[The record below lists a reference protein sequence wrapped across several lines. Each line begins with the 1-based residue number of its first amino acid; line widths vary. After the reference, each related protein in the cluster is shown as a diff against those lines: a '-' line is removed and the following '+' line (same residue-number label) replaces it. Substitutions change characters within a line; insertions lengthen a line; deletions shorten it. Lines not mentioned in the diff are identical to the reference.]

1 MAINSKIHLRDVAT
15 LNTIGSGAT
24 EIWSYTLPD
33 DCTAF
38 LTWRVHMRD
47 EATPQHGISFGN
59 QTWYR
64 SNTGVATQF
73 GGGSA
78 NTITRFTFN
87 GIVTEGE
94 SSNDIQLFVDGEGDD
109 CEWVAFI
116 ELTLVEAN

>member
-1 MAINSKIHLRDVAT
+1 MAINSKLWIRDVVSLKTTDGVA
-15 LNTIGSGAT
+15 N

-38 LTWRVHMRD
+38 LTWRIQGRD
-47 EATPQHGISFGN
+47 ETTPDHGFHFGG

-73 GGGSA
+73 GSGSA
-78 NTITRFTFN
+78 NQINRLGT
-87 GIVTEGE
+87 GWAVTEGE
-94 SSNDIQLFVDGEGDD
+94 STNDVQLFVNGASNDV
-109 CEWVAFI
+109 EWVAFI